1 MLDLSII
8 VPVYQVERYIRPCM
22 ESLFKQGLEEK
33 RFEVII
39 VNDGTKDRSM
49 GMIADIIQQHSNI
62 TIINHPKNLS
72 LSVARNTGIATAKG
86 EYILMPDSDDLLIDN
101 SLSALLDIAL
111 ETQVDLVVA
120 DYLSIND
127 EDVDNFPGVVQGAF
141 SYQEKTGSHLFLE
154 DLIPHHCYVWRTL
167 YRRSFLLHHHIC
179 FVPGINYQDVP
190 FTHECYLKARR
201 CIKANWLFYIYRRGR
216 SGASTTYF
224 SVEKARSFS
233 IAIANT
239 WKLRQIPSLS
249 PDVLYKL
256 EENVYCSFSVVV
268 YRTIYSIKNSS
279 ERKQVATILS
289 SVAPHFR
296 FNHGF
301 RQRLTSFMIRRMPYL
316 YLEMYYYYGR
326 IAYRSR

>member
-1 MLDLSII
+1 MPDLSII
-8 VPVYQVERYIRPCM
+8 VPVYQVEHYIRPCI
-22 ESLFKQGLEEK
+22 ESLYKQGLEEK

-49 GMIADIIQQHSNI
+49 DMIADFIQQHSNI
-62 TIINHPKNLS
+62 TIINHTQNLS
-72 LSVARNTGIATAKG
+72 LSVARNTGIAAAKG

-120 DYLSIND
+120 DFLSIND
-127 EDVDNFPGVVQGAF
+127 EDVDNFPGVVQDDF
-141 SYQEKTGSHLFLE
+141 SYQEKTGNRLFLE
-154 DLIPHHCYVWRTL
+154 DLIPHQCYVWRTL
-167 YRRSFLLHHHIC
+167 YRRLFLLHHQIC
-179 FVPGINYQDVP
+179 FIPGINFQDVP
-190 FTHECYLKARR
+190 FTHECYLKAQR
-201 CIKANWLFYIYRRGR
+201 CIKANWLFYIYRLGR

-249 PDVLYKL
+249 PDILYKL
-256 EENVYCSFSVVV
+256 EESVYCSFSIMV
-268 YRTIYSIKNSS
+268 YHTIHSIKNSS
-279 ERKQVATILS
+279 ERKEVATILRS
-289 SVAPHFR
+289 EIPNIR
-296 FNHGF
+296 FSHGF
-301 RQRLTSFMIRRMPYL
+301 RQKLTSFMIRRMPYL